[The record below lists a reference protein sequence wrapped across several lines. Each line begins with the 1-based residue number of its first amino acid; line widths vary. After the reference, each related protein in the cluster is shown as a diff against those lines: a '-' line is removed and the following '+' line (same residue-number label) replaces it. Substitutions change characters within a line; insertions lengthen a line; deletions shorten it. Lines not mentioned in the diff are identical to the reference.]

1 MFPVSEVVRA
11 IFSAELLLHRLLA
24 PPLLAVA
31 FVASFLATPA
41 MADGPT
47 STPSASPSPTG
58 TPTQSPSASPSRSPS
73 ASPSTRPSG
82 SPSPSPSDTT
92 AAASASP
99 AAAAPSATPDP
110 EAARAAAEAARARD
124 AALLANARSLAQII
138 EAQARVAQDELA
150 GLDPQI
156 QEVATG
162 LDAVNADIAALQA
175 KSDARR
181 SLRDRVERD
190 ALRLAALPS
199 AAVPADLSDEQR
211 EALEDLRSLQT
222 GLLDAQAKLAE
233 RADLLNT
240 LKGSVGAK
248 QAYLA
253 RLRDR
258 ARSLAAAAASGDSD
272 AKTAQIAVL
281 TALAQDAT
289 NAQTALAQLVAS
301 AMVRNGT
308 AGAWSLP
315 LRGVLTQPFGPT
327 SFELEPPATYNGVSY
342 AHFHG
347 GIDLAAP
354 LGTPVT
360 AANDGVVAFVGHLP
374 DGAMIVLIAHAGGYV
389 SEYAHLDDTFALPP
403 VKAGQAVKA
412 GQVVGFIG
420 LTGITTGAHLHFAVM
435 KDGSPIDPLGLL
447 RAS

>member
-1 MFPVSEVVRA
+1 
-11 IFSAELLLHRLLA
+11 LLA

-47 STPSASPSPTG
+47 STPFASPSPTP
-58 TPTQSPSASPSRSPS
+58 TPTPTHSSSASPSTSPSASPS
-73 ASPSTRPSG
+73 ARPSG

-99 AAAAPSATPDP
+99 AATPSASPDP
-110 EAARAAAEAARARD
+110 DAARADAEAARARD

-156 QEVATG
+156 AQVASD

-175 KSDARR
+175 KSEARR
-181 SLRDRVERD
+181 SLRDRLERE

-199 AAVPADLSDEQR
+199 AAVPANLSDAQR
-211 EALEDLRSLQT
+211 EALDDLRSLQS
-222 GLLDAQAKLAE
+222 GLLDAQTKLAE
-233 RADLLNT
+233 RADLLST

-248 QAYLA
+248 QAYIA

-272 AKTAQIAVL
+272 AKAAQIAVL

-315 LRGVLTQPFGPT
+315 VRGVLTQPFGPT
-327 SFELEPPATYNGVSY
+327 SFELEPSATYKGVSY
-342 AHFHG
+342 AHFHAA
-347 GIDLAAP
+347 IDLAAP

-360 AANDGVVAFVGHLP
+360 AASDGVVAFVGHLP
-374 DGAMIVLIAHAGGYV
+374 DGAMIVLVAHAGGYV

-403 VKAGQAVKA
+403 VRAGQAVKA
-412 GQVVGFIG
+412 GQVIGFIG

-435 KDGSPIDPLGLL
+435 KDGAPIDPLGLL
-447 RAS
+447 QGS

>member
-1 MFPVSEVVRA
+1 
-11 IFSAELLLHRLLA
+11 
-24 PPLLAVA
+24 
-31 FVASFLATPA
+31 

-47 STPSASPSPTG
+47 STPSASPPA
-58 TPTQSPSASPSRSPS
+58 TPTATRSSSASPSASPSARASSSPS
-73 ASPSTRPSG
+73 ASPS
-82 SPSPSPSDTT
+82 DTT
-92 AAASASP
+92 AP
-99 AAAAPSATPDP
+99 AAASPSATPDP
-110 EAARAAAEAARARD
+110 EAARAEAEAARARD

-156 QEVATG
+156 EEVATD
-162 LDAVNADIAALQA
+162 LDAVNANIVALQA
-175 KSDARR
+175 KYDTRR
-181 SLRDRVERD
+181 SLRDRLERD
-190 ALRLAALPS
+190 ALRMAALPS
-199 AAVPADLSDEQR
+199 AAVPADLSDAQR
-211 EALEDLRSLQT
+211 EALDDLRALQS
-222 GLLDAQAKLAE
+222 GLLDAQAKLTE
-233 RADLLNT
+233 RADLLST

-258 ARSLAAAAASGDSD
+258 ARSLAAAAASGDTD

-301 AMVRNGT
+301 AMVRDGA

-315 LRGVLTQPFGPT
+315 VRGVLTQPFGPT
-327 SFELEPPATYNGVSY
+327 SFELEPPATYKGVSY
-342 AHFHG
+342 AHFHAA
-347 GIDLAAP
+347 IDLAAP

-360 AANDGVVAFVGHLP
+360 AASDGVVAFVGHLP

-412 GQVVGFIG
+412 GQVIGFIG

-435 KDGSPIDPLGLL
+435 KDRAPIDPLGLL
-447 RAS
+447 QAP

>member
-1 MFPVSEVVRA
+1 
-11 IFSAELLLHRLLA
+11 
-24 PPLLAVA
+24 
-31 FVASFLATPA
+31 

-47 STPSASPSPTG
+47 STPSASPPP
-58 TPTQSPSASPSRSPS
+58 TPTATRSSSASPSALPS
-73 ASPSTRPSG
+73 ARASS
-82 SPSPSPSDTT
+82 SPSPSDTT
-92 AAASASP
+92 AP
-99 AAAAPSATPDP
+99 AAASPSATPDP
-110 EAARAAAEAARARD
+110 EAARAEAEAARARD

-156 QEVATG
+156 EEVATD
-162 LDAVNADIAALQA
+162 LDAVNANIL
-175 KSDARR
+175 
-181 SLRDRVERD
+181 ERD
-190 ALRLAALPS
+190 ALRMAALPS
-199 AAVPADLSDEQR
+199 AAVPADLSDAQR
-211 EALEDLRSLQT
+211 EALDDLRTLQS
-222 GLLDAQAKLAE
+222 GLLDAQAKLTE
-233 RADLLNT
+233 RADLLST

-258 ARSLAAAAASGDSD
+258 ARSLAAAAASGDTD

-301 AMVRNGT
+301 AMVRDGA

-315 LRGVLTQPFGPT
+315 VRGVLTQPFGPT
-327 SFELEPPATYNGVSY
+327 SFELEPPATYKGVSY
-342 AHFHG
+342 AHFHAA
-347 GIDLAAP
+347 IDLAAP

-360 AANDGVVAFVGHLP
+360 AASDGVVAFVGHLP

-403 VKAGQAVKA
+403 VKAGQAVNA
-412 GQVVGFIG
+412 GQVIGFIG

-435 KDGSPIDPLGLL
+435 KDRAPIDPLGLL
-447 RAS
+447 QAP

>member
-1 MFPVSEVVRA
+1 
-11 IFSAELLLHRLLA
+11 LLA

-31 FVASFLATPA
+31 IVASYATPA

-47 STPSASPSPTG
+47 STPAASPSPTPTPGRSSSPSPSAKASASPSP
-58 TPTQSPSASPSRSPS
+58 
-73 ASPSTRPSG
+73 
-82 SPSPSPSDTT
+82 SDAT
-92 AAASASP
+92 AAATAS
-99 AAAAPSATPDP
+99 PDP
-110 EAARAAAEAARARD
+110 EAARAEAEAARARD

-156 QEVATG
+156 QQVADD
-162 LDAVNADIAALQA
+162 LDAVSADIAALQA
-175 KSDARR
+175 RSDARR
-181 SLRDRVERD
+181 SLQDRVERD
-190 ALRLAALPS
+190 ALRLAALPTN
-199 AAVPADLSDEQR
+199 VPTDLSDAQR
-211 EALEDLRSLQT
+211 DALDELRALQS
-222 GLLDAQAKLAE
+222 GLREAQAKLAE
-233 RADLLNT
+233 RADLLST
-240 LKGSVGAK
+240 LKGSVGVK
-248 QAYLA
+248 QSYIA

-258 ARSLAAAAASGDSD
+258 ARSLAAAAASGDAD

-301 AMVRNGT
+301 AMVRDGA

-315 LRGVLTQPFGPT
+315 VRGVLTQPFGPT
-327 SFELEPPATYNGVSY
+327 SFELEPPATYKGVAY

-347 GIDLAAP
+347 AIDIAAP

-360 AANDGVVAFVGHLP
+360 AASDGVVAFVGHLP

-389 SEYAHLDDTFALPP
+389 SEYAHLDDTFALPR
-403 VKAGQAVKA
+403 VKAGQTVKS
-412 GQVVGFIG
+412 GQVIGFIG

-435 KDGSPIDPLGLL
+435 KDGAPIDPLGLL

>member
-1 MFPVSEVVRA
+1 V
-11 IFSAELLLHRLLA
+11 
-24 PPLLAVA
+24 
-31 FVASFLATPA
+31 
-41 MADGPT
+41 G
-47 STPSASPSPTG
+47 
-58 TPTQSPSASPSRSPS
+58 
-73 ASPSTRPSG
+73 
-82 SPSPSPSDTT
+82 
-92 AAASASP
+92 
-99 AAAAPSATPDP
+99 
-110 EAARAAAEAARARD
+110 AEAARARD
-124 AALLANARSLAQII
+124 AALLANARSLAQVI

-156 QEVATG
+156 AQVATD

-181 SLRDRVERD
+181 VLRDRLERE

-199 AAVPADLSDEQR
+199 AAVPANLSAAQR
-211 EALEDLRSLQT
+211 EALDDLRSLQS

-248 QAYLA
+248 QAYIA

-258 ARSLAAAAASGDSD
+258 ARSLASAAASGDSD
-272 AKTAQIAVL
+272 AKAAQVAVL
-281 TALAQDAT
+281 TALVQDAT

-301 AMVRNGT
+301 AMVRDGT

-315 LRGVLTQPFGPT
+315 VRGVLTQPFGPT
-327 SFELEPPATYNGVSY
+327 SFELEPPATYKGVSY
-342 AHFHG
+342 AHFHAA
-347 GIDLAAP
+347 IDIAAP
-354 LGTPVT
+354 LGTPVN

-403 VKAGQAVKA
+403 AKAGQVVKA
-412 GQVVGFIG
+412 GQVIGFIG
-420 LTGITTGAHLHFAVM
+420 LTGITTGAHLHYAVI
-435 KDGSPIDPLGLL
+435 KDGAPIDPLSLN
-447 RAS
+447 AN

>member
-1 MFPVSEVVRA
+1 MLP
-11 IFSAELLLHRLLA
+11 HRLLA

-31 FVASFLATPA
+31 IVASFLATPA
-41 MADGPT
+41 MADGLTPPPSARPSPTPT
-47 STPSASPSPTG
+47 STQSSSPSPPSASPSSRASG
-58 TPTQSPSASPSRSPS
+58 SPSASPSDVTAS
-73 ASPSTRPSG
+73 AT
-82 SPSPSPSDTT
+82 
-92 AAASASP
+92 ASP
-99 AAAAPSATPDP
+99 AVASPDP
-110 EAARAAAEAARARD
+110 EAARAEAEKARARD

-156 QEVATG
+156 QQVG
-162 LDAVNADIAALQA
+162 DDLDAVKAEIAALQA

-181 SLRDRVERD
+181 SLQDRVERD
-190 ALRLAALPS
+190 ALRLAALPTN
-199 AAVPADLSDEQR
+199 VPTDLSDAQR
-211 EALEDLRSLQT
+211 DALDELRSLQS
-222 GLLDAQAKLAE
+222 GLLEAQTKLAE
-233 RADLLNT
+233 RVDLLTT

-248 QAYLA
+248 QTYIA

-258 ARSLAAAAASGDSD
+258 ARSLATAAASSD
-272 AKTAQIAVL
+272 ADAKAAQIAVL

-301 AMVRNGT
+301 AMVRDGA

-315 LRGVLTQPFGPT
+315 VRGVLTQPFGPT
-327 SFELEPPATYNGVSY
+327 SFELEPPATYKGVSY

-347 GIDLAAP
+347 AIDLAAP

-360 AANDGVVAFVGHLP
+360 AASDGVVAFVGHLP
-374 DGAMIVLIAHAGGYV
+374 DGAMIVLIAHAGGFV
-389 SEYAHLDDTFALPP
+389 SEYAHLDDTFALPR

-435 KDGSPIDPLGLL
+435 KDGAPIDPLGLL
-447 RAS
+447 QAP

>member
-1 MFPVSEVVRA
+1 MCPVSEASRA
-11 IFSAELLLHRLLA
+11 FFWQELLLHRLLA

-31 FVASFLATPA
+31 LVASYLATPA

-47 STPSASPSPTG
+47 STPSASPPPSPTA
-58 TPTQSPSASPSRSPS
+58 TRSSSASPSASPSARGSSSPS
-73 ASPSTRPSG
+73 ASPS
-82 SPSPSPSDTT
+82 DTT
-92 AAASASP
+92 APATASP
-99 AAAAPSATPDP
+99 AAASPSATPDP
-110 EAARAAAEAARARD
+110 EAARADAEAARARD

-156 QEVATG
+156 EEVATD

-175 KSDARR
+175 KYDTRR
-181 SLRDRVERD
+181 SLRDRLERD
-190 ALRLAALPS
+190 ALRMAALPS
-199 AAVPADLSDEQR
+199 AAVPADLSDAQR
-211 EALEDLRSLQT
+211 EALDDLRTLQS
-222 GLLDAQAKLAE
+222 GLLDAQAKLTE
-233 RADLLNT
+233 RADLLST

-258 ARSLAAAAASGDSD
+258 ARSLAAAAASGDTD

-301 AMVRNGT
+301 AIVRDGA

-315 LRGVLTQPFGPT
+315 VRGVLTQPFGPT
-327 SFELEPPATYNGVSY
+327 SFELEPPATYRGVSY
-342 AHFHG
+342 AHFHAA
-347 GIDLAAP
+347 IDLAAP

-360 AANDGVVAFVGHLP
+360 AASDGVVAFVGHLP

-403 VKAGQAVKA
+403 VKAGQAVNA
-412 GQVVGFIG
+412 GQVIGFIG

-435 KDGSPIDPLGLL
+435 KGGAPIDPLGLL
-447 RAS
+447 QAP